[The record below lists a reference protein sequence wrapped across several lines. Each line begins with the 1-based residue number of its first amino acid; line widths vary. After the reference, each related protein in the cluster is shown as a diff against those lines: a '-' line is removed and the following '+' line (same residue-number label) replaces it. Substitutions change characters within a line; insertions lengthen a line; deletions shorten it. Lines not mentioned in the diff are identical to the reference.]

1 MIHVGKIARTG
12 NSEYVVLPKPLLRAL
27 GLGRKDTVA
36 MTVVGKCIAIVKVD
50 AERLFDVSRIRSFG
64 EAVKTGKTPVPAE
77 PGA

>member
-27 GLGRKDTVA
+27 GLGRKDCVA
-36 MTVVGKCIAIVKVD
+36 MAIVGKCIAIVKVD

-64 EAVKTGKTPVPAE
+64 EAVKTGAAKPAAE